1 MARLAALPRAATRA
15 AAAAKRPPIPPP
27 PPAPDTYTTSP
38 LTWARAA
45 KVVGERDFQSFAPPQ
60 GGRSQQM
67 QADYDGWRLHG
78 ALAGYVS
85 ISDFIKIER
94 LGLASAEEA
103 DGRLGCAEP
112 EPFPR
117 KVIWWP
123 NDFPY
128 FVEPGIEHHV
138 IWVSGF
144 AGAPLE
150 THPEIAAEL
159 ERQRPAG
166 SWEVLFWENPTE
178 LRSIPEVRH
187 VQVLS
192 RPRSAA
198 PRL

>member
-1 MARLAALPRAATRA
+1 MLVNESTCHLHFVLHSGRQ
-15 AAAAKRPPIPPP
+15 PPF
-27 PPAPDTYTTSP
+27 
-38 LTWARAA
+38 L
-45 KVVGERDFQSFAPPQ
+45 
-60 GGRSQQM
+60 
-67 QADYDGWRLHG
+67 
-78 ALAGYVS
+78 S
-85 ISDFIKIER
+85 I
-94 LGLASAEEA
+94 AS
-103 DGRLGCAEP
+103 
-112 EPFPR
+112 PFPR

-144 AGAPLE
+144 ADAPLE
-150 THPEIAAEL
+150 THPEIVAEL

-192 RPRSAA
+192 RPRRPA